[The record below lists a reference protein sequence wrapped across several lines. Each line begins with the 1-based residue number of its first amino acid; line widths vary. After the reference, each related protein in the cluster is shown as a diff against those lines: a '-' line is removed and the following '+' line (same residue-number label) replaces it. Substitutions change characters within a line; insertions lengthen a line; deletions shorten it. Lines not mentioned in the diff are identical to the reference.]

1 MLNTTF
7 EERLHA
13 NKVLSDERKAQIR
26 RRRELNEAKKLEREE
41 QREHTIW
48 QVRIGWFLCSRIL
61 QRQFVFLISKT
72 RLALNQYLSA
82 SFSK

>member
-48 QVRIGWFLCSRIL
+48 QVKIERFVSKGIL
-61 QRQFVFLISKT
+61 HRDKS
-72 RLALNQYLSA
+72 
-82 SFSK
+82 